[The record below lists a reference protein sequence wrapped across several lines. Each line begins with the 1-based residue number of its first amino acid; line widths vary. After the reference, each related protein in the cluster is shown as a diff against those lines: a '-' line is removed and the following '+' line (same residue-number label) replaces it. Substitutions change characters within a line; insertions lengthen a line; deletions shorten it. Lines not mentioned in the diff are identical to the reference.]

1 MSGNENPFGAAFQVE
16 NADGDARVL
25 LICDHAS
32 NALPA
37 AYDNLGLPPAQ
48 LQRHIAYDI
57 GALAVARLVAQKLH
71 VPLVSAQFSRLLI
84 DPNRG
89 LDDPTLVMKLS
100 DGALIP
106 ANQHI
111 DRFNDYDEW
120 QRRIDRF
127 YLPYHNAISAALA
140 RAQQAD
146 IAPLIVSIHSF
157 TPIWRGQARPWP
169 IAVLWDKDDRFAA
182 HMRSYMGQLPELAL
196 GDNEPYSGRLKN
208 DTLYRHGTQNGLAHG
223 LVELRQDEIDTADGQ
238 GFWAGHVAAMIEQA
252 LADPAIGA
260 VKYFGSHTGL
270 PAGPPGDKTL

>member
-1 MSGNENPFGAAFQVE
+1 MSAGENALEAAFQVE
-16 NADGDARVL
+16 NADGDARIL

-37 AYDNLGLPPAQ
+37 AYGSLGLPASE

-57 GALAVARLVAQKLH
+57 GALSVARRVAQRLDA
-71 VPLVSAQFSRLLI
+71 PLVSAQFSRLLI

-100 DGALIP
+100 DGAIIP
-106 ANQHI
+106 ANRKI
-111 DRFNDYDEW
+111 DRFNNHEEW
-120 QRRIDRF
+120 QARIDRF
-127 YLPYHNAISAALA
+127 YLPYHKAISDALA

-157 TPIWRGQARPWP
+157 TPHWRGQARPWP
-169 IAVLWDKDDRFAA
+169 IAVLWDKDERFAA
-182 HMRSYMGQLPELAL
+182 HMRDYMRRLPAQPL

-223 LVELRQDEIDTADGQ
+223 LVELRQDEIDTVNGQ
-238 GFWAGHVAAMIEQA
+238 AFWAGHVAAMIEQA
-252 LADPAIGA
+252 LADPAIGEICC
-260 VKYFGSHTGL
+260 FGSHTD
-270 PAGPPGDKTL
+270 AKV